1 MEREKS
7 MFLNIRN
14 RAILLCLAGVWMLGM
29 PAAGAES
36 EALAELK
43 KTSKAFTEVVKK
55 TLPAVVAV
63 QSESTVQGISFRSPF
78 EDDFFERFFGPRFRV
93 PMPREEKRIGQ
104 GSGFIISEDGYILTN
119 HHVIA
124 DASKITILLHDGRR
138 FEKVEIVGSDEK
150 ADLALLKI
158 PNVSGLP
165 TVKMGDSDLL
175 EVGEWVIAV
184 GNPFGLVE
192 TVTVGVVSAKGRRIR
207 NDDSG
212 AYEDFIQTDAAINP
226 GNSGGPLLNIDGEV
240 VGINAA
246 IVTGDTGV
254 RGYMGI
260 GLAVPINMAKSMAEQ
275 MMKTGKFVRG
285 YAGIGLQ
292 DLTEDIAQVLDLK
305 IRRGAIVTQ
314 VFEDSPAEAAGL
326 QADDIIISIDNREI
340 HNSQDVRNIV
350 GYSAPGTKLNFV
362 VLRKGQEKNITL
374 TVGSRPVAEDLI
386 EQLGIQVKNSDDGE
400 GVVITEVKEDS
411 DAARVGLRSGMVILS
426 VNRERVNSV
435 SEFKEAL
442 RKAEGKDKVILS
454 VKTDRMIYYV
464 VLPLKK

>member
-1 MEREKS
+1 
-7 MFLNIRN
+7 MFRNIRS
-14 RAILLCLAGVWMLGM
+14 RAVLTVLAGVWMLSV
-29 PAAGAES
+29 PARAVS
-36 EALAELK
+36 EETAALK
-43 KTSKAFTEVVKK
+43 QTSKAFTEAVKK
-55 TLPAVVAV
+55 VLPAVVAV
-63 QSESTVQGISFRSPF
+63 QSEYTVQGISYRSPF
-78 EDDFFERFFGPRFRV
+78 EDDFFERFFGPRFRM
-93 PMPREEKRIGQ
+93 PMPREEKRVGQ
-104 GSGFIISEDGYILTN
+104 GSGFLISEDGYILTN
-119 HHVIA
+119 HHVVA

-138 FEKVEIVGSDEK
+138 FENVEIVGSDEK

-158 PNVSGLP
+158 PDVKGLP
-165 TVKMGDSDLL
+165 TVKMGNSDLL

-184 GNPFGLVE
+184 GNPFGLTE

-207 NDDSG
+207 GDDPG
-212 AYEDFIQTDAAINP
+212 VYEDFIQTDAAINP

-292 DLTEDIAQVLDLK
+292 DLTEDIAQGLDLK
-305 IRRGAIVTQ
+305 IRKGAIITQ
-314 VFEDSPAEAAGL
+314 VYENSPAEEAGL

-340 HNSQDVRNIV
+340 HNSQDVRNVV
-350 GYSAPGTKLNFV
+350 GYSAPGTKLTFV
-362 VLRKGQEKNITL
+362 VLRNGSEKKITL
-374 TVGSRPVAEDLI
+374 TVGARPVAEDMI
-386 EQLGIQVKNSDDGE
+386 EQLGIQVKNSDDGV
-400 GVVITEVKEDS
+400 GVVITDVKEDS
-411 DAARVGLRSGMVILS
+411 DAARVGLQSGMVILS

-435 SEFKEAL
+435 KEFKEAL

-454 VKTDRMIYYV
+454 VKADRMTYYV

>member
-1 MEREKS
+1 
-7 MFLNIRN
+7 
-14 RAILLCLAGVWMLGM
+14 
-29 PAAGAES
+29 
-36 EALAELK
+36 
-43 KTSKAFTEVVKK
+43 
-55 TLPAVVAV
+55 
-63 QSESTVQGISFRSPF
+63 
-78 EDDFFERFFGPRFRV
+78 
-93 PMPREEKRIGQ
+93 
-104 GSGFIISEDGYILTN
+104 
-119 HHVIA
+119 
-124 DASKITILLHDGRR
+124 
-138 FEKVEIVGSDEK
+138 
-150 ADLALLKI
+150 LALLKI

>member
-1 MEREKS
+1 MLS
-7 MFLNIRN
+7 LPV
-14 RAILLCLAGVWMLGM
+14 LAGSN
-29 PAAGAES
+29 ET
-36 EALAELK
+36 AELK
-43 KTSKAFTEVVKK
+43 RTSKAFTEAVKEV
-55 TLPAVVAV
+55 LPAVVAV
-63 QSESTVQGISFRSPF
+63 QSEYTVQGISYRSPF
-78 EDDFFERFFGPRFRV
+78 EDDFFERFFGPRFRMPV
-93 PMPREEKRIGQ
+93 PREEKRIGQ
-104 GSGFIISEDGYILTN
+104 GSGFLISEDGYLLTN
-119 HHVIA
+119 HHVVA

-138 FEKVEIVGSDEK
+138 FENVEIVGSDEK

-158 PNVSGLP
+158 PDVKGLP
-165 TVKMGDSDLL
+165 TVKMGNSDLL

-184 GNPFGLVE
+184 GNPFGLTE

-207 NDDSG
+207 GDDPG
-212 AYEDFIQTDAAINP
+212 VYEDFIQTDAAINP

-292 DLTEDIAQVLDLK
+292 DLTEDIAQGLDLK
-305 IRRGAIVTQ
+305 IRKGAIITQ
-314 VFEDSPAEAAGL
+314 VYENSPAEEAGL
-326 QADDIIISIDNREI
+326 QADDIVISIDNREI
-340 HNSQDVRNIV
+340 HNSQDVRNVV
-350 GYSAPGTKLNFV
+350 GYSAPGTKLTFV
-362 VLRKGQEKNITL
+362 VLRNGSEKKITL
-374 TVGSRPVAEDLI
+374 TVGARPVAEDMI
-386 EQLGIQVKNSDDGE
+386 EQLGIQVKNSDDGV
-400 GVVITEVKEDS
+400 GVVITDVKEDS
-411 DAARVGLRSGMVILS
+411 DAARVGLQSGMVILS

-435 SEFKEAL
+435 KEFKEAL

-454 VKTDRMIYYV
+454 VKADRMTYYV

>member
-1 MEREKS
+1 
-7 MFLNIRN
+7 MFRNIRS
-14 RAILLCLAGVWMLGM
+14 RAVLTVFAGVWMLSL
-29 PAAGAES
+29 PVLAGSNET
-36 EALAELK
+36 AELK
-43 KTSKAFTEVVKK
+43 RTSKAFTEAVKEV
-55 TLPAVVAV
+55 LPAVVAV
-63 QSESTVQGISFRSPF
+63 QSEYTVQGISYRSPF
-78 EDDFFERFFGPRFRV
+78 EDDFFERFFGPRFRMPV
-93 PMPREEKRIGQ
+93 PREEKRIGQ
-104 GSGFIISEDGYILTN
+104 GSGFLISEDGYLLTN
-119 HHVIA
+119 HHVVA

-138 FEKVEIVGSDEK
+138 FENVEIVGSDEK

-158 PNVSGLP
+158 PDVKGLP
-165 TVKMGDSDLL
+165 TVKMGNSDLL

-184 GNPFGLVE
+184 GNPFGLTE

-207 NDDSG
+207 GDDPG
-212 AYEDFIQTDAAINP
+212 VYEDFIQTDAAINP

-292 DLTEDIAQVLDLK
+292 DLTEDIAQGLDLK
-305 IRRGAIVTQ
+305 IRKGAIITQ
-314 VFEDSPAEAAGL
+314 VYENSPAEEAGL
-326 QADDIIISIDNREI
+326 QADDIVISIDNREI
-340 HNSQDVRNIV
+340 HNSQDVRNVV
-350 GYSAPGTKLNFV
+350 GYSAPGTKLTFV
-362 VLRKGQEKNITL
+362 VLRNGSEKKITL
-374 TVGSRPVAEDLI
+374 TVGARPVAEDMI
-386 EQLGIQVKNSDDGE
+386 EQLGIQVKNSDDGV
-400 GVVITEVKEDS
+400 GVVITDVKEDS
-411 DAARVGLRSGMVILS
+411 DAARVGLQSGMVILS

-435 SEFKEAL
+435 KEFKEAL

-454 VKTDRMIYYV
+454 VKADRMTYYV

>member
-1 MEREKS
+1 MLS
-7 MFLNIRN
+7 VPA
-14 RAILLCLAGVWMLGM
+14 RAVSEET
-29 PAAGAES
+29 AA
-36 EALAELK
+36 LK
-43 KTSKAFTEVVKK
+43 QTSKAFTEAVKK
-55 TLPAVVAV
+55 VLPAVVAV
-63 QSESTVQGISFRSPF
+63 QSEYTVQGISYRSPF
-78 EDDFFERFFGPRFRV
+78 EDDFFERFFGPRFRM
-93 PMPREEKRIGQ
+93 PMPREEKRVGQ
-104 GSGFIISEDGYILTN
+104 GSGFLISEDGYILTN
-119 HHVIA
+119 HHVVA

-138 FEKVEIVGSDEK
+138 FENVEIVGSDEK

-158 PNVSGLP
+158 PDVKGLP
-165 TVKMGDSDLL
+165 TVKMGNSDLL

-184 GNPFGLVE
+184 GNPFGLTE

-207 NDDSG
+207 GDDPG
-212 AYEDFIQTDAAINP
+212 VYEDFIQTDAAINP

-292 DLTEDIAQVLDLK
+292 DLTEDIAQGLDLK
-305 IRRGAIVTQ
+305 IRKGAIITQ
-314 VFEDSPAEAAGL
+314 VYENSPAEEAGL

-340 HNSQDVRNIV
+340 HNSQDVRNVV
-350 GYSAPGTKLNFV
+350 GYSAPGTKLTFV
-362 VLRKGQEKNITL
+362 VLRNGSEKKITL
-374 TVGSRPVAEDLI
+374 TVGARPVAEDMI
-386 EQLGIQVKNSDDGE
+386 EQLGIQVKNSDDGV
-400 GVVITEVKEDS
+400 GVVITDVKEDS
-411 DAARVGLRSGMVILS
+411 DAARVGLQSGMVILS

-435 SEFKEAL
+435 KEFKEAL

-454 VKTDRMIYYV
+454 VKADRMTYYV

>member
-1 MEREKS
+1 
-7 MFLNIRN
+7 
-14 RAILLCLAGVWMLGM
+14 MLGV
-29 PAAGAES
+29 PVQAVSEEAA
-36 EALAELK
+36 ALK
-43 KTSKAFTEVVKK
+43 QTSKAFTEAVKK
-55 TLPAVVAV
+55 VLPAVVAV
-63 QSESTVQGISFRSPF
+63 QSEYTVQGISYRSPF
-78 EDDFFERFFGPRFRV
+78 EDDFFERFFGPRFRMPV
-93 PMPREEKRIGQ
+93 PREEKRIGQ
-104 GSGFIISEDGYILTN
+104 GSGFLISEDGYILTN
-119 HHVIA
+119 HHVVA

-138 FEKVEIVGSDEK
+138 FENVEIVGSDDK

-158 PNVSGLP
+158 PDVKGLP
-165 TVKMGDSDLL
+165 TVKMGNSDAL

-184 GNPFGLVE
+184 GNPFGLTE

-207 NDDSG
+207 GDDTG
-212 AYEDFIQTDAAINP
+212 VYEDFIQTDAAINP
-226 GNSGGPLLNIDGEV
+226 GNSGGPLLNIEGEV

-292 DLTEDIAQVLDLK
+292 DLTEDIAQGLDLK
-305 IRRGAIVTQ
+305 VRKGAIITQ
-314 VFEDSPAEAAGL
+314 VYENSPAEEAGL
-326 QADDIIISIDNREI
+326 QADDIILSIDNREI
-340 HNSQDVRNIV
+340 HNSQDVRNVV
-350 GYSAPGTKLNFV
+350 GYSAPGTKLTFV
-362 VLRKGQEKNITL
+362 VLRNGNEKKITL
-374 TVGSRPVAEDLI
+374 TVGARPVAEDMI
-386 EQLGIQVKNSDDGE
+386 EQLGIQVKNSDDGV
-400 GVVITEVKEDS
+400 GVVITDVKKDS

-435 SEFKEAL
+435 KEFKEAL

-454 VKTDRMIYYV
+454 VKADRMTYYV

>member
-1 MEREKS
+1 
-7 MFLNIRN
+7 MFTNIRS
-14 RAILLCLAGVWMLGM
+14 RAVLMVLAGVWMLGV
-29 PAAGAES
+29 PVQAVSEEAA
-36 EALAELK
+36 ALK
-43 KTSKAFTEVVKK
+43 QTSKAFTEAVKK
-55 TLPAVVAV
+55 VLPAVVAV
-63 QSESTVQGISFRSPF
+63 QSEYTVQGISYRSPF
-78 EDDFFERFFGPRFRV
+78 EDDFFERFFGPRFRMPV
-93 PMPREEKRIGQ
+93 PREEKRIGQ
-104 GSGFIISEDGYILTN
+104 GSGFLISEDGYILTN
-119 HHVIA
+119 HHVVA

-138 FEKVEIVGSDEK
+138 FENVEIVGSDDK

-158 PNVSGLP
+158 PDVKGLP
-165 TVKMGDSDLL
+165 TVKMGNSDAL

-184 GNPFGLVE
+184 GNPFGLTE

-207 NDDSG
+207 GDDTG
-212 AYEDFIQTDAAINP
+212 VYEDFIQTDAAINP
-226 GNSGGPLLNIDGEV
+226 GNSGGPLLNIEGEV

-292 DLTEDIAQVLDLK
+292 DLTEDIAQGLDLK
-305 IRRGAIVTQ
+305 VRKGAIITQ
-314 VFEDSPAEAAGL
+314 VYENSPAEEAGL
-326 QADDIIISIDNREI
+326 QADDIILSIDNREI
-340 HNSQDVRNIV
+340 HNSQDVRNVV
-350 GYSAPGTKLNFV
+350 GYSAPGTKLTFV
-362 VLRKGQEKNITL
+362 VLRNGNEKKITL
-374 TVGSRPVAEDLI
+374 TVGARPVAEDMI
-386 EQLGIQVKNSDDGE
+386 EQLGIQVKNSDDGV
-400 GVVITEVKEDS
+400 GVVITDVKKDS

-435 SEFKEAL
+435 KEFKEAL

-454 VKTDRMIYYV
+454 VKADRMTYYV